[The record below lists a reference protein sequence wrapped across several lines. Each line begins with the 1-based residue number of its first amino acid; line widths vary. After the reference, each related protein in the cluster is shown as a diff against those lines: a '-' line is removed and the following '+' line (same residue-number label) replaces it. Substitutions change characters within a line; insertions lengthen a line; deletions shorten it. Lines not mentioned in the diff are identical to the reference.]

1 LRNSR
6 AFLSKTTLRLL
17 RRINWERDMPFRT
30 ELGENVFKQKYASNP
45 YETWGDRAHTVV
57 NYVCGDMDGQKNNLM
72 SKDDRDQLAQYITDY
87 KFMPGG
93 RYLWY
98 AGRQARF
105 FNNCYLLRLEE
116 DSREEWAAVTQRA
129 MSCLMTGGGIGVD
142 VSICRP
148 SGRQLRKTGGV
159 ASGPVPLLFTLN
171 EVGRNV
177 MQGGSRRSALYGSM
191 NWQHEDAKDF
201 LHVKNWHDTQL
212 GNQKE
217 YTIADMKKL
226 DFNYPAPLD
235 MMNISL
241 NYDDAWL
248 KGNGSDVFVENCRQ
262 ALMTGEPGFSFNFG
276 EKQNET
282 LRNACT
288 EITSED
294 DSDVCNLGSINM
306 AAVESI
312 EDFKDVV
319 ALASKFLVCGL
330 IRAHLPYK
338 RVEEIRQRNSR
349 IGLGLMGMHEW
360 LLKRG
365 YRYEMNDELKKW
377 LSTYERESERA
388 ANEHCDRLFLNRP
401 KGYRAIAPTG
411 TISILAGTTSGVEP
425 IYAVAYRRRYLT
437 DGTRWK
443 HQFVVDGTA
452 EYLIA
457 SGVKPEA
464 IESAVDLAKDPERRI
479 KFQFELQKYVDHA
492 ISSTLNLPAWGSEF
506 NNENM
511 VDDFSKIVRKYAPG
525 LRGLTCYPDGSRGG
539 QPISTVPY
547 EEAHSKRGVIYED
560 NSEEQCLSGV
570 CNI

>member
-1 LRNSR
+1 
-6 AFLSKTTLRLL
+6 
-17 RRINWERDMPFRT
+17 MFRT
-30 ELGENVFKQKYASNP
+30 NLGETVFKQKYASNP
-45 YETWGDRAHTVV
+45 YETWADRAHTVV
-57 NYVCGDMDGQKNNLM
+57 NYVCGDVDGDKNNLM
-72 SKDDRDQLAQYITDY
+72 SKGDRDQLTQYISEF

-98 AGRQARF
+98 SGRDARF
-105 FNNCYLLRLEE
+105 FNNCYLLRLED
-116 DSREEWAAVTQRA
+116 DSREEWAGVTQRA

-148 SGRQLRKTGGV
+148 SGRQLRRTGGV
-159 ASGPVPLLFTLN
+159 ASGPIPLLYTLN

-191 NWQHEDAKDF
+191 NWQHEDAKTL
-201 LHVKNWHDTQL
+201 LHSKNWHDMFL
-212 GNQKE
+212 GNNKE
-217 YTIADMKKL
+217 YTVADMKKL
-226 DFNYPAPLD
+226 DFNYAAPLD

-248 KGNGSDVFVENCRQ
+248 NGNGDDVFTENCRQ

-294 DSDVCNLGSINM
+294 DSDVCNLGSVNLANINT
-306 AAVESI
+306 I
-312 EDFKDVV
+312 EELKDVV
-319 ALASKFLVCGL
+319 NLSAKFLVCGL

-338 RVEEIRQRNSR
+338 KVEKVRQQNSR
-349 IGLGLMGMHEW
+349 IGLGLMGLHEW
-360 LLKRG
+360 LLKGG
-365 YRYEMNDELKKW
+365 YKYEMNDELKRWMKV
-377 LSTYERESERA
+377 YEQESKRA
-388 ANEHCDRLFLNRP
+388 ADEHCDRLFLNRP

-411 TISILAGTTSGVEP
+411 TISILAGTTSGIEP

-452 EYLIA
+452 ESLI
-457 SGVKPEA
+457 GDGIKPED
-464 IESAVDLAKDPERRI
+464 IESAVDLAADPERRI
-479 KFQFELQKYVDHA
+479 KFQYELQKYVDHA
-492 ISSTLNLPAWGSEF
+492 ISSTLNLPQWGSEF
-506 NNENM
+506 NNEDK
-511 VDDFSKIVRKYAPG
+511 VPEFAKIVRKYAPG
-525 LRGLTCYPDGSRGG
+525 LRGLTLYPDGSRGG
-539 QPISTVPY
+539 QPISSCSY
-547 EEAHSKRGVIYED
+547 EEAHSKRGVIFED

>member
-1 LRNSR
+1 M
-6 AFLSKTTLRLL
+6 A
-17 RRINWERDMPFRT
+17 FRT
-30 ELGENVFKQKYASNP
+30 ELGQNIFKQKYASNA
-45 YETWGDRAHTVV
+45 YETWEDRANTVV
-57 NYVCGDMDGQKNNLM
+57 NYVCGDVDGQKNNLM
-72 SKDDRDQLAQYITDY
+72 AKDDRDQLARYISEF

-98 AGRQARF
+98 AGRDARF

-116 DSREEWAAVTQRA
+116 DSREEWAALTQRA

-142 VSICRP
+142 VSLCRP
-148 SGRQLRKTGGV
+148 SGRRLRRTGGV
-159 ASGPVPLLFTLN
+159 ASGPIPLLLTLN

-177 MQGGSRRSALYGSM
+177 MQGGSRRSALYGSL
-191 NWQHEDAKDF
+191 NWQHEDAFDL
-201 LHVKNWHDTQL
+201 LHVKNWQDMYL
-212 GNQKE
+212 GKQKE
-217 YTIADMKKL
+217 YTVSDMKRL
-226 DFNYPAPLD
+226 NFNYAAPLD

-248 KGNGSDVFVENCRQ
+248 HGGNSDIFMENCKQ

-276 EKQNET
+276 SQQNET

-288 EITSED
+288 EITSEN
-294 DSDVCNLGSINM
+294 DSDVCNLGSVNLANI
-306 AAVESI
+306 ESI
-312 EDFKDVV
+312 EEFKSVV
-319 ALASKFLVCGL
+319 HLASKFLVCGL

-338 RVEEIRQRNSR
+338 KVEMVRQQNSR
-349 IGLGLMGMHEW
+349 LGLGLMGMHEW

-365 YRYEMNDELKKW
+365 SKYEFTDELKQW
-377 LSTYERESERA
+377 MRVYEQESTKS

-443 HQFVVDGTA
+443 YQFVVDGTA
-452 EYLIA
+452 ESLIND
-457 SGVKPEA
+457 GINPDD
-464 IESAVDLAKDPERRI
+464 IESAVDLAADMERRV

-492 ISSTLNLPAWGSEF
+492 ISSTINLPAWGKSQDRVDEF
-506 NNENM
+506 A
-511 VDDFSKIVRKYAPG
+511 KIVRKYAHG
-525 LRGLTCYPDGSRGG
+525 LRGLTLYPDGSRGG
-539 QPISTVPY
+539 QPITSVPY
-547 EEAHSKRGVIYED
+547 EEAHSKRGVVFED

-570 CNI
+570 CGI

>member
-1 LRNSR
+1 
-6 AFLSKTTLRLL
+6 
-17 RRINWERDMPFRT
+17 MGFRT
-30 ELGENVFKQKYASNP
+30 ELGSNIFRQKYASNA
-45 YETWGDRAHTVV
+45 YETWEDRANTVV
-57 NYVCGDMDGQKNNLM
+57 NYVCGDVDGQKNNLM
-72 SKDDRDQLAQYITDY
+72 AKDDRDQLARYISEF

-98 AGRQARF
+98 AGRDARF

-116 DSREEWAAVTQRA
+116 DSREEWAGLTQRA

-142 VSICRP
+142 VSLCRP
-148 SGRQLRKTGGV
+148 SGRRLRRTGGV
-159 ASGPVPLLFTLN
+159 ASGPIPLLLTLN

-177 MQGGSRRSALYGSM
+177 MQGGSRRSALYGSL
-191 NWQHEDAKDF
+191 NWQHEDAFDL
-201 LHVKNWHDTQL
+201 LHVKNWQDMYL
-212 GNQKE
+212 GTQKE
-217 YTIADMKKL
+217 YTVSDMKRL
-226 DFNYPAPLD
+226 NFNYAAPLD

-248 KGNGSDVFVENCRQ
+248 HGGDSDIFMENCKQ

-276 EKQNET
+276 SQQNET

-294 DSDVCNLGSINM
+294 DSDVCNLGSVNL
-306 AAVESI
+306 ANVESI
-312 EDFKDVV
+312 EEFRNVV
-319 ALASKFLVCGL
+319 HLASKFLVCGL

-338 RVEEIRQRNSR
+338 KVEMVRQQNSR
-349 IGLGLMGMHEW
+349 LGLGLMGMHEW

-365 YRYEMNDELKKW
+365 SKYEFTDELKQWMKVYEQE
-377 LSTYERESERA
+377 STKA

-443 HQFVVDGTA
+443 YQFVVDGTA
-452 EYLIA
+452 ESLI
-457 SGVKPEA
+457 SDGIKPDD
-464 IESAVDLAKDPERRI
+464 IESAVDLAADMERRV

-492 ISSTLNLPAWGSEF
+492 ISSTINLPAWDKNQDRVDEF
-506 NNENM
+506 A
-511 VDDFSKIVRKYAPG
+511 KIVRKYAHG
-525 LRGLTCYPDGSRGG
+525 LRGLTLYPDGSRGG
-539 QPISTVPY
+539 QPISSVPY
-547 EEAHSKRGVIYED
+547 EEAHSKRGVVFED

-570 CNI
+570 CGI